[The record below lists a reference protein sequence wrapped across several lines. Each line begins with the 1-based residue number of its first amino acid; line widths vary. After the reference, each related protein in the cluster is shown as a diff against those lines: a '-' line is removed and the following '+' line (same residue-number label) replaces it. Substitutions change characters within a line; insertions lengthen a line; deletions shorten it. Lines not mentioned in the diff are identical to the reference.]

1 MAVAGRG
8 RGQYGLLMLDEAS
21 LTEVALFLSA
31 RDLLQLALVCRRFGR
46 RRDAVPT
53 TSAEHGGSLAYE
65 AARLQLLRR
74 SPARRATL
82 MPLLTGTAKCVGW
95 LARLRTLENL
105 EAPLEFTRVGP
116 RVRIEEDG
124 VLVTRSGVTCHS
136 GHRAAIVGHHSM
148 LAGSHFARFT
158 LMNGATSLV
167 GFCPASFDPSSGN
180 GCHMNHWM
188 LHVSVCAGI
197 FSENHSVAACRKAVQ
212 LSGVASRA
220 YMQPQSG
227 LFVKGRRSFP
237 NVVGGWKRPRGR
249 TWPGMAPAEQGDT
262 VGLLLDIERR
272 SVAVYLNG
280 QRLGSCTFPLDGV
293 TPQQSPLVWAVD
305 LGQQPGVFSDSIRIA
320 ADSELPPPPSLQE
333 LQNEAALSMLSNS
346 SSESDEDDD

>member
-124 VLVTRSGVTCHS
+124 VLVTRSGGDMSQWSSSRDRRPSQH
-136 GHRAAIVGHHSM
+136 
-148 LAGSHFARFT
+148 AGW
-158 LMNGATSLV
+158 LPL
-167 GFCPASFDPSSGN
+167 
-180 GCHMNHWM
+180 
-188 LHVSVCAGI
+188 
-197 FSENHSVAACRKAVQ
+197 
-212 LSGVASRA
+212 
-220 YMQPQSG
+220 
-227 LFVKGRRSFP
+227 
-237 NVVGGWKRPRGR
+237 
-249 TWPGMAPAEQGDT
+249 
-262 VGLLLDIERR
+262 R
-272 SVAVYLNG
+272 SVY
-280 QRLGSCTFPLDGV
+280 
-293 TPQQSPLVWAVD
+293 
-305 LGQQPGVFSDSIRIA
+305 
-320 ADSELPPPPSLQE
+320 ADERSYVAGWL
-333 LQNEAALSMLSNS
+333 LSRQL
-346 SSESDEDDD
+346 